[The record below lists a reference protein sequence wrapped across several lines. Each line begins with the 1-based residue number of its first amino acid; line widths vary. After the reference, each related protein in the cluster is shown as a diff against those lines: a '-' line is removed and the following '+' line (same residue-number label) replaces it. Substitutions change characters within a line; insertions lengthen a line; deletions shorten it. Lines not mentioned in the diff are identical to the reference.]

1 MSFPNFSD
9 YNITVIGDIM
19 LDEYWHGNVERIS
32 PEAPVPIVDIKEKSY
47 RIGGAGNV
55 AMNIAALGI
64 STRLISSIGTD
75 SESVIVKK
83 ILKKNKISD
92 SFQISKNKKTI
103 KKLRVLSK
111 NHQMIRLD
119 FEENKRSYTLKSNKS
134 FTKQIKD
141 SDVVIFSDYDKGSL
155 LNIQNFIEIS
165 NKLKKIIVIDPKGND
180 FNRYKN
186 ATILT
191 PNLKEFEN
199 IVGKLKSHS
208 QLIIKGKKLIKELN
222 LDALLVTRGNKGMTL
237 IKNNQH
243 FELKAIAEEVYDVT
257 GAGDTVVALIASCLA
272 AGLDLSTSADYA
284 NKAASLVV
292 KKIGTSVINL
302 NELKNILNIQ

>member
-1 MSFPNFSD
+1 MSFPNFSN

-64 STRLISSIGTD
+64 STRLIASIGTD
-75 SESVIVKK
+75 NESVIVKK

-119 FEENKRSYTLKSNKS
+119 FEENKSSYALKSNKS

-155 LNIQNFIEIS
+155 LNIQNFIKIS

-237 IKNNQH
+237 INNNQH
-243 FELKAIAEEVYDVT
+243 FELKAIAEEVFDVT

-272 AGLDLSTSADYA
+272 AGLDLYTSADYA

-292 KKIGTSVINL
+292 KKIGTSVIDL
-302 NELKNILNIQ
+302 RELKNILNIQ